1 MAGRQAGFDR
11 IIGFDM
17 GGTSTDVC
25 RFDGDFD
32 YQFEHRVG
40 RARVLAPV
48 LNIETVAA
56 GGGSIC
62 GFNGEELFVGPESAG
77 AHPGPPVTAP
87 EATHGYGCQ
96 SAARSARP
104 GQFGIPVNLEAA
116 REALEA
122 IRSALPEPTAE
133 EELLAGFLEIANE
146 RMADAVEDFHTGRVR
161 SG

>member
-1 MAGRQAGFDR
+1 MF
-11 IIGFDM
+11 
-17 GGTSTDVC
+17 C

-48 LNIETVAA
+48 CGNIETVAA

-62 GFNGEELFVGPESAG
+62 GFNGEEISRRGRRVRG
-77 AHPGPPVTAP
+77 AQPGPACLRRRRP
-87 EATHGYGCQ
+87 THGYGCQ

-104 GQFGIPVNLEAA
+104 RPIRHSRESRSRPG
-116 REALEA
+116 EALEA

-146 RMADAVEDFHTGRVR
+146 RMADAVRKDFHTGRVR